1 MLSTMSAGSVP
12 APTPTISC
20 SLTAPSSQLRAG
32 SGRGAAERRAP
43 ARPARRG
50 SAPRPGSGAVP
61 WQWQCVAR
69 PWHPG
74 RSIRHWRCGRM
85 DRDQMRASESDRQVV
100 MERLRQAVEEGRLD
114 VGEYQDR
121 VDAAMS
127 ARVYSELDV
136 LISDLQQLP
145 PPGFQEASME
155 PTQVM
160 RPQPLS
166 KVNQQLREEA
176 EAGPRKWKI
185 AGVAVAIAAAACL
198 VIFMLSPELFLYIA
212 IGVLVVLVLFVVAAF
227 SGLF

>member
-1 MLSTMSAGSVP
+1 
-12 APTPTISC
+12 
-20 SLTAPSSQLRAG
+20 
-32 SGRGAAERRAP
+32 
-43 ARPARRG
+43 
-50 SAPRPGSGAVP
+50 
-61 WQWQCVAR
+61 
-69 PWHPG
+69 
-74 RSIRHWRCGRM
+74 M

-121 VDAAMS
+121 VDAAMR

-145 PPGFQEASME
+145 PPGFAEASME

-160 RPQPLS
+160 RPQSLS
-166 KVNQQLREEA
+166 KANQQLRDGA
-176 EAGPRKWKI
+176 EARSGKWKI

-198 VIFMLSPELFLYIA
+198 VIFLLSPELFLYIA

>member
-1 MLSTMSAGSVP
+1 
-12 APTPTISC
+12 
-20 SLTAPSSQLRAG
+20 
-32 SGRGAAERRAP
+32 
-43 ARPARRG
+43 
-50 SAPRPGSGAVP
+50 
-61 WQWQCVAR
+61 
-69 PWHPG
+69 
-74 RSIRHWRCGRM
+74 M

-121 VDAAMS
+121 VDAAMN
-127 ARVYSELDV
+127 ARVYSELDA
-136 LISDLQQLP
+136 LIYDLQQLP

-176 EAGPRKWKI
+176 EERPRKWKI
-185 AGVAVAIAAAACL
+185 AGVAVAIAAVACL